1 MSASED
7 REANVGFVSSLLETE
22 IAQRNERK
30 EAQETTARWIVA
42 SAGLFLTLLVGLA
55 KDAGIFGAR
64 TTTLAEAS
72 FIAAIALGA
81 LAAGAAIGVIWPRDY
96 ERLGGLGLDK
106 LNDGAFLDS
115 AQHEVTGA
123 VVATRVDIAKRM
135 DELHKPK
142 ANWLQLSL
150 ALLVAAFLALIVLGA
165 GLLAGHHNSTEG
177 APTISMRDLE
187 KLHHPPAPWQTILPT
202 HPQQPLPPW
211 SQRPPCSRPL
221 TRRPTPST
229 APRSRHTHPCR

>member
-1 MSASED
+1 VSASAD

-55 KDAGIFGAR
+55 KDAGIFGAK

-81 LAAGAAIGVIWPRDY
+81 LSAGAAIGVIWPRDY
-96 ERLGGLGLDK
+96 ERLGAAGLDK
-106 LNDGAFLDS
+106 LNDSAFLDS
-115 AQHEVTGA
+115 PQHEVTGA
-123 VVATRVDIAKRM
+123 AVATRVAVAKRM
-135 DELHKPK
+135 DELHRPQ

-150 ALLVAAFLALIVLGA
+150 ALLVGAFLALIVLGA
-165 GLLAGHHNSTEG
+165 GLLAGHHGSTEG
-177 APTISMRDLE
+177 ASTMSMRDLE
-187 KLHHPPAPWQTILPT
+187 EFQHPRAPWPT
-202 HPQQPLPPW
+202 LLLTRPHQPLPPW
-211 SQRPPCSRPL
+211 SQRHPCSRPL
-221 TRRPTPST
+221 TKRPTPSP